1 MKFNHAFSQ
10 VYTFSNITK
19 LIFIRKQICST
30 IVKIDVII
38 TDQTM
43 PSFTGF
49 ELSQELLKIRSDIKI
64 ILITGFSKNLKRK
77 RALESG
83 IRIVLMKPFNI
94 EELATKLR
102 VLVD

>member
-1 MKFNHAFSQ
+1 MLNYNSYKIKISLNFFKEQ
-10 VYTFSNITK
+10 PD
-19 LIFIRKQICST
+19 
-30 IVKIDVII
+30 KIDVII